1 VTLIALQE
9 NSGRWPER
17 AAASSYYSFRFS
29 IRHFCLTLVG
39 TGRGFSMST
48 YTVTAEGQITLQKD
62 VLEHLGVR
70 PGEKITVN
78 KLPDGKIEVMAA
90 RQTGK
95 ISDVFGILKDKR
107 IGKALSIE
115 EMNDII
121 AEGWARK
128 R

>member
-1 VTLIALQE
+1 
-9 NSGRWPER
+9 
-17 AAASSYYSFRFS
+17 
-29 IRHFCLTLVG
+29 
-39 TGRGFSMST
+39 MST

-78 KLPDGKIEVMAA
+78 KLPDGKIEVMTA